1 MDDKIKKYILDNPH
15 SFTMELNEVKVD
27 QEKRIIPMTFFKP
40 YLVTKWWG
48 NLKLLTKKENV
59 KLDRWTQKQ
68 GAPFLK
74 DHLAEDQRGII
85 LNGYLNKD
93 GVLGGDVKFSRNPAG
108 EELMTDIV
116 DGIRPYSSVG
126 FDIKKIKE
134 MAANDMNEEEKNL
147 SIETQMPIYE
157 VELWEPV
164 EGSSVYS
171 GAVPTVGA
179 FGYDFY
185 DLKKKE
191 EIIELLKEFNLPVK
205 FNQKININSNTKIK
219 DTTMEKTAEQLA
231 EETRLANEKA
241 AIKLNEENARKE
253 EQRKT
258 AITAL
263 AVHYKEKIKGVNLDE
278 LRDLYIK
285 EGNDS
290 REFAK
295 QIGDL
300 IVSESKAVAKPTVEL
315 NDNEIKL
322 YNPLNALRALLN
334 PRMKS
339 FERDLSDEYAKKS
352 GQSPSGI
359 FLLHNAI
366 IPKLGRSKKS
376 EKFDLLAGTAT
387 AAAEL
392 VGTDHIG
399 SMFIDYLYEKMVL
412 DNITLMPGRKGN
424 IEIPVLDAS
433 AGHGWAATEAATVA
447 EGSPTT
453 TERTASPKRGGRY
466 IDITKQ
472 LMIQSDPS
480 AESIFIN
487 DLLKSL
493 ALGLQN
499 AVLNGTGSS
508 GQPTGVKLTTGIGA
522 VGSIA
527 SMDWAKAVEFETL
540 IDDALGDDTGMYY
553 VTRRAHRG
561 ALKSRVKETGQATYI
576 CENNV
581 VNGYQ
586 MRTTNL
592 ITAGDMFFGDW
603 SQVIVPM
610 WDGVDLVIDPY
621 SNAPSGLVRIT
632 ANQLLDV
639 IVRYPS
645 AFSYGSSFS

>member
-1 MDDKIKKYILDNPH
+1 MNDKIKKYILDNPH
-15 SFTMELNEVKVD
+15 SFTLELNDVSID

-40 YLVTKWWG
+40 YVVTKWWG

-59 KLDRWTQKQ
+59 ALKRWTQKQ

-93 GVLGGDVKFSRNPAG
+93 GVLGGDVKFSRNPGG

-126 FDIKKIKE
+126 FDIKKIRE
-134 MAANDMNEEEKNL
+134 MNVDDMSDEEKKL

-157 VELWEPV
+157 VELWEPI

-205 FNQKININSNTKIK
+205 FDQKINYSTIKTKENQ
-219 DTTMEKTAEQLA
+219 MEKTAEQLA
-231 EETRLANEKA
+231 LEQREAAEKA
-241 AIKLNEENARKE
+241 AIKINEENAKKE
-253 EQRKT
+253 EKRK
-258 AITAL
+258 ASITQL
-263 AVHYKEKIKGVNLDE
+263 AADYKEKVKADLGT

-285 EGNDS
+285 EGNDAKD
-290 REFAK
+290 FAK

-300 IVSESKAVAKPTVEL
+300 IVSESRSVAKPTVEL
-315 NDNEIKL
+315 TEGETKL
-322 YNPLNALRALLN
+322 YNPINAIRAAMN
-334 PRMKS
+334 PGMKC
-339 FERDLSDEYAKKS
+339 FERELSDEYAKKS
-352 GQSPSGI
+352 GQTPTGI
-359 FLLHNAI
+359 FLLHNAVL
-366 IPKLGRSKKS
+366 PKIGRNKKS
-376 EKFDLLAGTAT
+376 EKFDLTAGTAT
-387 AAAEL
+387 SAAEL

-412 DNITLMPGRKGN
+412 DNLTLMPGRKGN
-424 IEIPVLDAS
+424 IEIPVLSAS
-433 AGHGWAATEAATVA
+433 AGYGWAATEAGTTA
-447 EGSPTT
+447 EGEPTT

-472 LMIQSDPS
+472 LLIQSDPS
-480 AESIFIN
+480 AESIFVN
-487 DLLKSL
+487 DLLKAM
-493 ALGLQN
+493 ALGIQN
-499 AVLNGTGSS
+499 AVLNGTGAN
-508 GQPTGVKLTTGIGA
+508 GQPTGVKITSGIGDA
-522 VGSIA
+522 GSLA
-527 SMDWAKAVEFETL
+527 SMEWAKAVEFETL
-540 IDDALGDDTGMYY
+540 IDDSLGDDSGMYY

-592 ITAGDMFFGDW
+592 VTTGDMFFGDW

-610 WDGVDLVIDPY
+610 WDGVDLIFDPY
-621 SNAPSGLVRIT
+621 TNAPSGLVRIT
-632 ANQLLDV
+632 ANQLLDI

-645 AFSYGSSFS
+645 AFSYGDQFS

>member
-1 MDDKIKKYILDNPH
+1 MNDKIKKYALENLH
-15 SFTMELNEVKVD
+15 SFTFEMNEVKVD

-59 KLDRWTQKQ
+59 KLERWTQKQ

-93 GVLGGDVKFSRNPAG
+93 GVLGGDVKFSRNPSG

-126 FDIKKIKE
+126 FDIKKIRE
-134 MAANDMNEEEKNL
+134 MAADDMSEEEKNL

-157 VELWEPV
+157 VDLWEPV

-191 EIIELLKEFNLPVK
+191 EIIELLKEFGLPVK
-205 FNQKININSNTKIK
+205 FDQKINTNSNTKIK
-219 DTTMEKTAEQLA
+219 DTKMEKTAEQLA

-241 AIKLNEENARKE
+241 AIKLNEDNARKE
-253 EQRKT
+253 EQRK
-258 AITAL
+258 ASITRL
-263 AVHYKEKIKGVNLDE
+263 AADFKEKVKNVNLE
-278 LRDLYIK
+278 ALRDLYIK

-290 REFAK
+290 KEFAK

-315 NDNEIKL
+315 SNKEVKL
-322 YNPLNALRALLN
+322 YSLLGAVRASMNPGL
-334 PRMKS
+334 KC
-339 FERDLSDEYAKKS
+339 FERELSDEYAKNS
-352 GQSPSGI
+352 GQTPSGI
-359 FLLHNAI
+359 FLPHNAI
-366 IPKLGRSKKS
+366 LPKVGRGTKS

-387 AAAEL
+387 HAAEL

-412 DNITLMPGRKGN
+412 DNLTLMPGRKGN
-424 IEIPVLDAS
+424 VEIPVLDAS
-433 AGHGWAATEAATVA
+433 AGHGWAATEAATTA
-447 EGSPTT
+447 EGAPTT
-453 TERTASPKRGGRY
+453 TERTATPKRGGRY

-472 LMIQSDPS
+472 LMIQSDPA
-480 AESIFIN
+480 AESIFVN
-487 DLLKSL
+487 DLIKSL
-493 ALGLQN
+493 ALGVQN
-499 AVLNGTGSS
+499 AVLNGDGTG
-508 GQPTGVKLTTGIGA
+508 GAPTGVKSTTGIGA

-527 SMDWAKAVEFETL
+527 SMDWAKAVDFETL
-540 IDDALGDDTGMYY
+540 IDDSLGDDTGMYY

-592 ITAGDMFFGDW
+592 VTAGDMFFGDW
-603 SQVIVPM
+603 SQVIIPM
-610 WDGVDLVIDPY
+610 WDGVDIIFDPY
-621 SNAPSGLVRIT
+621 TNAPSGLVRIT
-632 ANQLLDV
+632 ANQLLDI

>member
-1 MDDKIKKYILDNPH
+1 MNEKILKYAVENPH
-15 SFTMELNEVKVD
+15 SFTMEINQVNADKEN
-27 QEKRIIPMTFFKP
+27 RIIPMTFFKP
-40 YLVTKWWG
+40 YVVTKWWG
-48 NLKLLTKKENV
+48 NLKLLFAKKNV
-59 KLDRWTQKQ
+59 DLKRWTQKQ

-74 DHLAEDQRGII
+74 DHISEEQRGII
-85 LNGYLNKD
+85 LNGYLEKD
-93 GVLGGDVKFSRNPAG
+93 GILGGDVKFSRNPSG
-108 EELMTDIV
+108 EELMIDIM

-126 FDIKKIKE
+126 FDIKKIRE
-134 MAANDMNEEEKNL
+134 MNANDMTDEEKQ
-147 SIETQMPIYE
+147 IAIDTQMPIYE
-157 VELWEPV
+157 VELWQPV

-171 GAVPTVGA
+171 GAIPTVGA

-191 EIIELLKEFNLPVK
+191 EILEFLKEFNLPIK
-205 FNQKININSNTKIK
+205 FDQKINLFTTKTK
-219 DTTMEKTAEQLA
+219 ETKMEKTSEELALEQ
-231 EETRLANEKA
+231 KQA
-241 AIKLNEENARKE
+241 AIKLGEENARKE

-258 AITAL
+258 AITKL
-263 AVHYKEKIKGVNLDE
+263 AIDYKEKVKGVNLDD

-300 IVSESKAVAKPTVEL
+300 IISETKAVAKPTVEL
-315 NDNEIKL
+315 TEREVKL
-322 YNPLNALRALLN
+322 YNPINALRTLFN
-334 PRMKS
+334 PTMKC
-339 FERDLSDEYAKKS
+339 FEKELSEEYAKKS
-352 GQSPSGI
+352 GQSPTGI

-366 IPKLGRSKKS
+366 LPKMGRNKKS
-376 EKFDLLAGTAT
+376 EKFDLTAGGAT
-387 AAAEL
+387 SAAEL
-392 VGTDHIG
+392 VGVDHLG

-412 DNITLMPGRKGN
+412 DNLTLMPGRKGN

-433 AGHGWAATEAATVA
+433 AGYGWAATETTAVA
-447 EGSPTT
+447 EGAPTT
-453 TERTASPKRGGRY
+453 TERTASPKRGGRF

-487 DLLKSL
+487 DLLKAL
-493 ALGLQN
+493 ALGIQN
-499 AVLNGTGSS
+499 AALNGTGAN
-508 GQPTGVKLTTGIGA
+508 GQPTGIKLTSGIGA

-527 SMDWAKAVEFETL
+527 SMDWVKAVEFETL

-576 CENNV
+576 CENNN

-592 ITAGDMFFGDW
+592 VTTGDMFFGDF

-621 SNAPSGLVRIT
+621 TNAPSGLVRIT

-645 AFSYGSSFS
+645 AFAYGSSFS